1 MGCLRRIC
9 CYCCCPGDDSVYE
22 ELSGGYV
29 GGYGYTGDYTGDYTS
44 SKAYPGP
51 RYPIHVQSPV
61 TNNTMADVSEEPIRV
76 NGGSQD
82 SLFFTI
88 REKLSSWSLPKSKII
103 RQEERIHKF
112 DEFLDEEDQSEAFRD
127 QDAVSVT
134 SRLSDIFE

>member
-9 CYCCCPGDDSVYE
+9 CFCCPGDDSVYE

-29 GGYGYTGDYTGDYTS
+29 GGYSGDDY
-44 SKAYPGP
+44 P
-51 RYPIHVQSPV
+51 RYPIL
-61 TNNTMADVSEEPIRV
+61 NNTMDEVSEEPIHV

-82 SLFFTI
+82 SLFYTI

-103 RQEERIHKF
+103 QQEERIHKF
-112 DEFLDEEDQSEAFRD
+112 DEFLDEEDQNEAFRD

-134 SRLSDIFE
+134 SRLSDVFE

>member
-9 CYCCCPGDDSVYE
+9 CFCCPGDDSVYE

-29 GGYGYTGDYTGDYTS
+29 GGYSGDGYPR
-44 SKAYPGP
+44 YPP
-51 RYPIHVQSPV
+51 RYPIL
-61 TNNTMADVSEEPIRV
+61 NNTMDEVSEEPLQV

-103 RQEERIHKF
+103 QQEERIHKF
-112 DEFLDEEDQSEAFRD
+112 DEFLNEEDQNEAFRD

-134 SRLSDIFE
+134 SRLSDVFE